1 MDRGRIILTHARTHE
16 RTHARTHSI
25 SLSFLLSAEKNIREM
40 KGVSCRFNN
49 GRDASFCVL

>member
-1 MDRGRIILTHARTHE
+1 MDRGRIILTHA